1 VVKVIW
7 VVIVVHQNVLQ
18 IMRRTYKHTLLMK
31 MVILI
36 MTILMLLI
44 WILLIFF
51 AKPNGSIDHLISYES
66 VKKIIL
72 IFTFI
77 WKTNVGNST
86 NDEDMCLI
94 DNATTYTILKN
105 NKLFSCLIMWNI
117 KISIICSTPNIFE
130 GSGKAIILLP
140 RSWIKTY

>member
-1 VVKVIW
+1 
-7 VVIVVHQNVLQ
+7 
-18 IMRRTYKHTLLMK
+18 MRRTYKHTLLMK

>member
-1 VVKVIW
+1 
-7 VVIVVHQNVLQ
+7 
-18 IMRRTYKHTLLMK
+18 MRRTYKHTLLMK

-105 NKLFSCLIMWNI
+105 NKLFSCL
-117 KISIICSTPNIFE
+117 
-130 GSGKAIILLP
+130 
-140 RSWIKTY
+140 

>member
-1 VVKVIW
+1 MVKVIW